1 MVCTDGMAIVI
12 IAAIVAL
19 VAGWHFSQASM
30 AHRAIPGRRSQFGG
44 MRKDRTHHLLWVIGI
59 VVLVVVVAV
68 VIVH

>member
-1 MVCTDGMAIVI
+1 MVSTGGMAIVI

-44 MRKDRTHHLLWVIGI
+44 LRKDRTHHLLWVVGI
-59 VVLVVVVAV
+59 VVLVVVAA

>member
-1 MVCTDGMAIVI
+1 MAILI

-44 MRKDRTHHLLWVIGI
+44 MRKDRTHHLLWVVGI
-59 VVLVVVVAV
+59 VVLAAVVVA
-68 VIVH
+68 IVH

>member
-1 MVCTDGMAIVI
+1 MVCTGGMAIVI

-44 MRKDRTHHLLWVIGI
+44 MRKDRTHHLLWIIGI
-59 VVLVVVVAV
+59 VVLVVVAV

>member
-1 MVCTDGMAIVI
+1 MAIVI

-44 MRKDRTHHLLWVIGI
+44 LRKDRTHHLLWVIGI
-59 VVLVVVVAV
+59 VVLVVVAV